1 MPFIL
6 LAIVAIAAI
15 LVAGISAVHG
25 PTILTTAG
33 TATITPVTSGDGLSL
48 LLWGLVIAV
57 ICLCCWLLFRR
68 RRS

>member
-6 LAIVAIAAI
+6 LAIIAVAAI

-25 PTILTTAG
+25 PTILTAG
-33 TATITPVTSGDGLSL
+33 TATITPVNSGDGLSL
-48 LLWGLVIAV
+48 LLCFLVIAA
-57 ICLCCWLLFRR
+57 ICFCGWWLFRR

>member
-6 LAIVAIAAI
+6 LAIVAVAAI

-25 PTILTTAG
+25 PTILTAG
-33 TATITPVTSGDGLSL
+33 TATITPATSGEGLSL
-48 LLWGLVIAV
+48 LLWFLVIAV
-57 ICLCCWLLFRR
+57 IGLCGWWMFRK

>member
-25 PTILTTAG
+25 PTILTTG
-33 TATITPVTSGDGLSL
+33 TATITPVNSGDGLSL
-48 LLWGLVIAV
+48 LLWFLVIAV
-57 ICLCCWLLFRR
+57 IGLFGWWLVRR
-68 RRS
+68 RKS